1 MKTAVILHGVDEV
14 PESGWFPWLK
24 AQLEAAGYDVWVP
37 TLPDGHTPDR
47 EAYSNLLLE
56 TGRDL
61 TGAIVV
67 GHDSGAV
74 SILNLLMDKRCPKI
88 RLGVLVAA
96 WSGGLPHGYE
106 AGNTQFLKLF
116 PRWGFRWRR
125 IRSKADHLAFLHG
138 NDDPYCPLQ
147 QAESLATLTR
157 GSLTIVP
164 NGGHLGS
171 DFRELPQVWELIA
184 PHLQ

>member
-1 MKTAVILHGVDEV
+1 MKTAVILHGTDGS
-14 PESGWFPWLK
+14 PEENWFPWLK
-24 AQLEAAGYDVWVP
+24 AKFEAEGYDVWVP
-37 TLPDGHTPDR
+37 QLPECHTPNRDI
-47 EAYSNLLLE
+47 YNNFLLE

-67 GHDSGAV
+67 GHSSGAV
-74 SILNLLMDKRCPKI
+74 EVLNLLMDKRCPKI
-88 RLGVLVAA
+88 HLGVMVGA
-96 WSGGLPHGYE
+96 WAGGLPKGYPE
-106 AGNTQFLKLF
+106 DGHQFDHLF

-125 IRSKADHLAFLHG
+125 IRSKADKLAFLHG
-138 NDDPYCPLQ
+138 NDDPYCPIE

-171 DFRELPQVWELIA
+171 DFRELPQVWELIV